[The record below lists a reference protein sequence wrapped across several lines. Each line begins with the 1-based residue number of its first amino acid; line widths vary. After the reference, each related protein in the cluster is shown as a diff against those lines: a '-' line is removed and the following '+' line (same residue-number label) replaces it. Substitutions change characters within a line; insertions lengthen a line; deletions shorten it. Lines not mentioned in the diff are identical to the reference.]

1 MQFPLSKISEFFK
14 PIDITEG
21 IYSIWGDFGVG
32 KTTYSLQTAKLHAL
46 NKKRILFIYT
56 KPNIPYD
63 RISFVFENALEAV
76 LETIVFQ
83 KLTNFEEMYKY
94 IFNLEFSVLEDLKSK
109 RRGINLIV
117 IDSMTDLY
125 RLELNREK
133 KGKNFILNFKLNQLL
148 ANLVYL
154 NKKYQIELLVV
165 NEISRRTQDGQTY
178 EVESGGNVM
187 DYWVKNSIK
196 IERTDVVNERKFV
209 LHRGNDNSSFII
221 NYKLS
226 DRGFE

>member
-14 PIDITEG
+14 PIDIKEG
-21 IYSIWGDFGVG
+21 IYSVWGDFGVG
-32 KTTYSLQTAKLHAL
+32 KTTYSLQTAKLYAL
-46 NKKRILFIYT
+46 KKRKILFIYT

-63 RISFVFENALEAV
+63 KISFVFENALEAV
-76 LETIVFQ
+76 LETISFQ
-83 KLTNFEEMYKY
+83 KLTTFEEMYKF
-94 IFNLEFSVLEDLKSK
+94 IFNLEFFVLEDLKSK
-109 RRGINLIV
+109 KRVFNLII

-154 NKKYQIELLVV
+154 NQKYEIELLVV

-187 DYWVKNSIK
+187 DYWVNNSIK
-196 IERTDVVNERKFV
+196 IERTDVVNERKFI
-209 LHRGNDNSSFII
+209 LHRGNDDSSFVI
-221 NYKLS
+221 NYKLTEH
-226 DRGFE
+226 GFE